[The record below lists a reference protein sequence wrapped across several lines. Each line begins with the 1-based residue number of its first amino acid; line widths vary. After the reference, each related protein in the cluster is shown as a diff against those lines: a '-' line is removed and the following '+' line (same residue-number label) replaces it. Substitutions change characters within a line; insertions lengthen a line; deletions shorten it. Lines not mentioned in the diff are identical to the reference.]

1 VQSSAVE
8 HVGWG
13 SFSVECYVRAR
24 WRSVRRVS
32 LFRRESWRAIGFG
45 GRAVGAINAWTHQ
58 VRLSYTGSSAQ
69 CASNQ
74 DIAFRNTVYSIIV
87 ACEQQKRTPAK
98 LSSSVKKLEETSCLV
113 ITGEVLPLLHL
124 LTAYVRPNARHLR
137 VAHNKC
143 PRYGPS
149 RIASISFARPLT
161 LSSLKPS
168 SLPRLLRK
176 P

>member
-1 VQSSAVE
+1 MQSSAVE

-13 SFSVECYVRAR
+13 SFSVERYVRAR

-32 LFRRESWRAIGFG
+32 LFRCESWRAIGFG
-45 GRAVGAINAWTHQ
+45 GRAVGAINAWTRQVHQ
-58 VRLSYTGSSAQ
+58 IFR
-69 CASNQ
+69 ASNQ
-74 DIAFRNTVYSIIV
+74 DLAFRNTVFSIVV
-87 ACEQQKRTPAK
+87 ACEQQKRTSAK
-98 LSSSVKKLEETSCLV
+98 IPSSVKKLGEASCLV
-113 ITGEVLPLLHL
+113 ITGEILPLLHL

-137 VAHNKC
+137 VAHNKR
-143 PRYGPS
+143 PYYGPY

-161 LSSLKPS
+161 SSSLKPS